1 MDVTSARL
9 KFASSL
15 HVQLQPGMDIQ
26 RFKEKVVSYMGKQ
39 GQGLLMTADVI
50 SNGSVC
56 LVQFPDSWKIYPDD
70 DNIRGL
76 SQALSGA
83 GAQGSIEVRYA

>member
-1 MDVTSARL
+1 
-9 KFASSL
+9 
-15 HVQLQPGMDIQ
+15 
-26 RFKEKVVSYMGKQ
+26 
-39 GQGLLMTADVI
+39 MTADVI

-83 GAQGSIEVRYA
+83 GAQGSIEVKYA